1 MSAFPRL
8 RTPGSRW
15 TVRYALIWAGIP
27 LTLAVTLGI
36 FLRRSEVA
44 IPARAA
50 AGDLHRPTNS
60 MARAAH
66 VTPDQLR
73 HMADKQ
79 AEPLL
84 AQLQSKP
91 DDPELLSKLGYLYF
105 VTKNFKEASTYFK
118 RSVDIRNDAIVRNE
132 LGRAYYYAGDP
143 DDALAEFERVLK
155 SDPDNVN
162 ALFNVGMVK
171 WRSRFDGEGALA
183 AWQQILK
190 KYPDHPRRAEV
201 EELIAR
207 AKQARAV
214 KEQMKVD
221 HPSK

>member
-1 MSAFPRL
+1 MNALSNSK
-8 RTPGSRW
+8 TPGSRW

-27 LTLAVTLGI
+27 LALVVTLGI
-36 FLRRSEVA
+36 FTRRPETA

-60 MARAAH
+60 MTRAAH

-84 AQLQSKP
+84 AQLQSTP
-91 DDPELLSKLGYLYF
+91 NDPELLAKLGHIYY
-105 VTKNFKEASTYFK
+105 VTQNFKQASTYFK
-118 RSVDIRNDAIVRNE
+118 RSVDLRGDASVRTE

-143 DDALAEFERVLK
+143 DDALAEFENVLK
-155 SDPDNVN
+155 SDPDNAN

-171 WRSRFDGEGALA
+171 WQSKSDVDGALA
-183 AWQQILK
+183 VWQQILK
-190 KYPDHPRRAEV
+190 KYPNHPRRAEV
-201 EELIAR
+201 EQLIAR
-207 AKQARAV
+207 AKQHRAV
-214 KEQMKVD
+214 KQ
-221 HPSK
+221 

>member
-1 MSAFPRL
+1 MSAFPSSK
-8 RTPGSRW
+8 TPSSRW
-15 TVRYALIWAGIP
+15 TVRYALIWAGMP
-27 LTLAVTLGI
+27 LALAVTLGI
-36 FLRRSEVA
+36 FIRRSEVA

-50 AGDLHRPTNS
+50 AGDSHRPTNS

-66 VTPDQLR
+66 VAPDRLR

-84 AQLQSKP
+84 ARLQSKP
-91 DDPELLSKLGYLYF
+91 DNPELLSKLGYIYYA
-105 VTKNFKEASTYFK
+105 TQNYREASTYYQ
-118 RSVDIRNDAIVRNE
+118 RSVDMRDDAVIRTE

-143 DDALAEFERVLK
+143 DRALAEFERVLK
-155 SDPDNVN
+155 SDPGNTN

-171 WRSRFDGEGALA
+171 WQSRFDVEGALA

-190 KYPDHPRRAEV
+190 KNLDHPRRAAV
-201 EELIAR
+201 EQLIAR
-207 AKQARAV
+207 ARQARAV
-214 KEQMKVD
+214 KEPMKAD